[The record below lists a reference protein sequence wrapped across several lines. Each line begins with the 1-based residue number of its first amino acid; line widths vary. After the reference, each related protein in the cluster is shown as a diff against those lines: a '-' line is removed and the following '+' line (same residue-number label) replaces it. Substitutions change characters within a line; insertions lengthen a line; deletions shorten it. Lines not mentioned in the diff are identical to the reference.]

1 VRIIESYILE
11 PLPAASNASKEKLF
25 LKYLYL

>member
-1 VRIIESYILE
+1 LNPKLE

-25 LKYLYL
+25 LKYLYFTITL

>member
-1 VRIIESYILE
+1 LE

-25 LKYLYL
+25 LKYLYTITYITITL